1 MIHKCV
7 LCGKEGEPEEEY
19 VVGWQYVECADGDI
33 YPYCPD
39 HSEGDIRA
47 DLRARGYS
55 EGLVENRKED

>member
-1 MIHKCV
+1 
-7 LCGKEGEPEEEY
+7 

-47 DLRARGYS
+47 DLLARGYS
-55 EGLVENRKED
+55 EGLVED